1 MRNAIGE
8 EGDMMEFETVD
19 PKWITIK
26 LKNGIVLQMKTEVT
40 TVIFQGYMDQ
50 NGNPTNYPVFSIQ
63 STTVI
68 RNQHMPREFI
78 LKPSVGEKENR
89 SYR

>member
-1 MRNAIGE
+1 MTAIGE

-26 LKNGIVLQMKTEVT
+26 LKNGVVLQMKTEVT

-78 LKPSVGEKENR
+78 QKSVQIVKDDR
-89 SYR
+89 SYK

>member
-1 MRNAIGE
+1 MHNAIGE

-26 LKNGIVLQMKTEVT
+26 LKNGVVLQMKTEVT

-78 LKPSVGEKENR
+78 LKPAVHEKENR

>member
-8 EGDMMEFETVD
+8 EGDFMEFETVD
-19 PKWITIK
+19 PKWITIR
-26 LKNGIVLQMKTEVT
+26 LKNGVVIQMKTEVT
-40 TVIFQGYMDQ
+40 TVIFRGYMDL

-78 LKPSVGEKENR
+78 LKPSVREKENR

>member
-1 MRNAIGE
+1 MRNSVGE
-8 EGDMMEFETVD
+8 EGDFMEFETVD

-26 LKNGIVLQMKTEVT
+26 LKNGVVIQMKTEVT

-68 RNQHMPREFI
+68 RNQHMPKEFI
-78 LKPSVGEKENR
+78 LKPSAHEKENR
-89 SYR
+89 SYL